1 MLNARYAN
9 SENTAITVW
18 DGGRSICID
27 ADDGIMWDEAVALN
41 PLPFNGGTPSAV
53 VVTQAQMRLA
63 LYRAGLLDH
72 VQAIADS
79 DPEASIVWE
88 YATTI
93 YRNSPFIDA
102 LKGGFTDEQIDDL
115 FATAAKIL

>member
-1 MLNARYAN
+1 MQVRNPAYNAQGGIDCELLTDQFGWVPF
-9 SENTAITVW
+9 SLF
-18 DGGRSICID
+18 DG
-27 ADDGIMWDEAVALN
+27 DDGWSDVVAMR
-41 PLPFNGGTPSAV
+41 PVPYRAV
-53 VVTQAQMRLA
+53 VVTPAQMRLA
-63 LYRAGLLDH
+63 LYRAGLLDQ

>member
-1 MLNARYAN
+1 MNA
-9 SENTAITVW
+9 ENTILLVSKSNGSLVIEPDSVDW
-18 DGGRSICID
+18 HLYSSMPNIEPFVDSVKVNSID
-27 ADDGIMWDEAVALN
+27 
-41 PLPFNGGTPSAV
+41 
-53 VVTQAQMRLA
+53 VVTPAQMRLA
-63 LYRAGLLDH
+63 LYRAGLLDQ

-93 YRNSPFIDA
+93 YRNSPFIEA
-102 LKGGFTDEQIDDL
+102 LKGNFTDEQIDDL